1 MKKTILV
8 TGSTDGIGKLAA
20 TKLAQLGHN
29 VYLHGRDASKL
40 ADVIAEVKAAAT
52 QANQQADQQISIDGF
67 VADFATLTDVKS
79 MADAVINK
87 FTAAG
92 LHLDVL
98 INNAGVFKV
107 ANTQTPE
114 GFDVRFVVNYFAP
127 YLLTRAL
134 LPLMSKHAT
143 EASNAAPTANNSL
156 PARIVN
162 LSSAAQQ
169 AVSPQALAGQKS
181 LSDQDAY
188 AQSKLALTMWSMA
201 LAEQVAAN
209 NINVIAVNPGSL
221 LNTRMANDAYGQHWS
236 SADKGA
242 DILVA
247 LTADDEFTNE
257 TGRYFDNDIK
267 GEHGD
272 KRGEFGT
279 PHSDALNKAVI
290 EQLIENTQE
299 ILTLTL

>member
-1 MKKTILV
+1 MKKNILI

-29 VYLHGRDASKL
+29 VYLHGRDARKL

-52 QANQQADQQISIDGF
+52 QTNQQADQQITIDGF
-67 VADFATLTDVKS
+67 VADFSKLSDVKS
-79 MADAVINK
+79 MADAVIKK

-134 LPLMSKHAT
+134 LPLMSKSVT

-169 AVSPQALAGQKS
+169 AVSAQALAGQKQ

-201 LAEQVAAN
+201 LAEQVATD

-247 LTADDEFTNE
+247 LAVSDEFANE

-279 PHSDALNKAVI
+279 PHSDALNKSAI
-290 EQLIENTQE
+290 EKLIENTEQ
-299 ILTLTL
+299 ILTPAL

>member
-1 MKKTILV
+1 MKKTILI

-20 TKLAQLGHN
+20 IKLAQLGHN
-29 VYLHGRDASKL
+29 IYLHGRDTDKL
-40 ADVIAEVKAAAT
+40 TDVVAEVKEAAT
-52 QANQQADQQISIDGF
+52 QANQQIDVDGF
-67 VADFATLTDVKS
+67 VADFAQLTDVKS

-127 YLLTRAL
+127 YLLTQAL
-134 LPLMSKHAT
+134 LPIMRAPEVNDSKNT
-143 EASNAAPTANNSL
+143 PSDSL

-169 AVSPQALAGQKS
+169 TVSPQALAGQKG

-201 LAEQVAAN
+201 LSEQVAAN
-209 NINVIAVNPGSL
+209 DINVIAVNPGSL

-247 LTADDEFTNE
+247 LAADDEFAHQ
-257 TGRYFDNDIK
+257 TGRYFDNDIRGK
-267 GEHGD
+267 HGD
-272 KRGEFGT
+272 ERGEFGT
-279 PHSDALNKAVI
+279 PHSDALNKTAI
-290 EQLIENTQE
+290 AKLMQQTQE
-299 ILTLTL
+299 ILTPTL

>member
-1 MKKTILV
+1 MKKNILI

-29 VYLHGRDASKL
+29 VYFHGRDAGKL

-52 QANQQADQQISIDGF
+52 QADQQISIDGF
-67 VADFATLTDVKS
+67 VADFSQLSDVKS
-79 MADAVINK
+79 MANAVINK

-107 ANTQTPE
+107 SNSQTE
-114 GFDVRFVVNYFAP
+114 AGLDVRFVVNYFAP
-127 YLLTRAL
+127 YLLTQAL
-134 LPLMSKHAT
+134 LPIMRAPEVKD
-143 EASNAAPTANNSL
+143 SNNTSSDSL

-169 AVSPQALAGQKS
+169 TVSAQALAGQKG

-242 DILVA
+242 NILVA
-247 LTADDEFTNE
+247 LAADDEFAHQ
-257 TGRYFDNDIK
+257 TGQYFDNDIR

-272 KRGEFGT
+272 ERGAFST
-279 PHSDALNKAVI
+279 PHSDALNKIAI
-290 EQLIENTQE
+290 AKLMQQTQE